1 MYYRGYTN
9 VLAHNRNLDKY
20 REEVPK
26 SVLESIDRYPD
37 GYRQRRAE
45 RDATEVLHAYDGWT
59 KGEGGGEVP
68 LVKAPGASQG
78 PPGAWGVRK
87 YTHTLSHTHLVLPRA
102 RLEQGVDQF

>member
-37 GYRQRRAE
+37 GYRQRRA
-45 RDATEVLHAYDGWT
+45 
-59 KGEGGGEVP
+59 
-68 LVKAPGASQG
+68 
-78 PPGAWGVRK
+78 
-87 YTHTLSHTHLVLPRA
+87 
-102 RLEQGVDQF
+102 